1 MFDPANH
8 ADPADQVLDGLAAL
22 AGEDRDAWS
31 GAARSARVAVLAEI
45 VERSQAEL
53 VRATGSW
60 DAISAWAEDG
70 AVSPI
75 AWLAH
80 FTRTASA
87 RATRLVRAA
96 RLARRHE
103 RTAKALA
110 AGDLTSDHLDTLAKA
125 TRRREAL
132 YPDHEDALLDAA
144 ATMNTDDFRK
154 IAATWRSHAD
164 DALAN
169 ADAFAAVEHAHLDA
183 GATFAG
189 RVVMHAEFD
198 PERGATV
205 LAALD
210 ARCQPDP
217 YVEGLPPRSLS
228 QRRAAALVEIAAESL
243 DRAATGGHPP
253 TGVDLVADPATLS
266 GTPPADLTA
275 IRCEIDGVGPIAA
288 ETARRLCCDA
298 MVGRVLMRG
307 RSEVLDLGRRT
318 RVVSPAQ
325 RRALVHRDG
334 GCVFPGC
341 HRHPWTDAHHLV
353 HWARGGTT
361 DLDNLCLLCRRHHTA
376 VHEGGWKLECDGL
389 TGEWIASRPP

>member
-1 MFDPANH
+1 MFDH
-8 ADPADQVLDGLAAL
+8 SDPAQQVLDGLAAL
-22 AGEDRDAWS
+22 AGEDRDAWT
-31 GAARSARVAVLAEI
+31 GAARSARVAALAEI

-53 VRATGSW
+53 IRATGCW
-60 DAISAWAEDG
+60 DAITAWAEDG
-70 AVSPI
+70 AVSPV

-87 RATRLVRAA
+87 RAQRLVRAA

-110 AGDLTSDHLDTLAKA
+110 AGDLSSDHLDALTKA

-132 YPDHEDALLDAA
+132 YPDHEDVLLDAA
-144 ATMNTDDFRK
+144 ATMRADDFRK
-154 IAATWRSHAD
+154 VAATWRAHAD

-169 ADAFAAVEHAHLDA
+169 AEAFAAVERAYIDA
-183 GATFAG
+183 APTFGG

-198 PERGATV
+198 TEGGATV

-217 YVEGLPPRSLS
+217 YVEGLQPRSLS
-228 QRRAAALVEIAAESL
+228 ERRAAALIEIAQESL
-243 DRAATGGHPP
+243 DRVSTGGHPP
-253 TGVDLVADPATLS
+253 TGVDLVVDAGALTGAQPT
-266 GTPPADLTA
+266 DLTA
-275 IRCEIDGVGPIAA
+275 IRCELDGIGPVPA

-298 MVGRVLMRG
+298 TVGRVLMRG
-307 RSEVLDLGRRT
+307 PSEILDLGRRT
-318 RVVSPAQ
+318 RIVSPAQ

-341 HRHPWTDAHHLV
+341 GRPHPWTDAHHLV
-353 HWARGGTT
+353 HWARGGAT

-376 VHEGGWKLECDGL
+376 VHEGGWHLARDEV
-389 TGEWIASRPP
+389 TGEWTASRPP